1 MLSGVLS
8 IFGLLFLFVTALHFF
23 RRKHFNFFFITHHF
37 FFVFFGFGSWHSEEF
52 KWFTIIAAVIYG
64 FDKLFR
70 NLQGTFPHK
79 TTLIRI
85 KSDYL
90 VQFRFDRTFLQRKLH
105 PAAVGQYLFLNFPAV
120 SLTEW
125 HPFSLS
131 SGPLEVDMEVHIRAL
146 GDWTKMV
153 FSKAARA
160 EHEGHQLTVRVD
172 GPYGN
177 LRFSYFRYPR
187 IFMVV
192 GGIGVT
198 PAIGLLKDIFRTG
211 ELSET
216 AQSFR
221 RIVRVMKL
229 VWVVQSFGQ
238 VEWFREELDEF
249 LRCANESPN
258 GPQIDIEVYVTRSKE
273 EEEGLFG
280 GYTIKGKQQD

>member
-1 MLSGVLS
+1 MALTSSSGTCKVC
-8 IFGLLFLFVTALHFF
+8 
-23 RRKHFNFFFITHHF
+23 
-37 FFVFFGFGSWHSEEF
+37 HSSPP
-52 KWFTIIAAVIYG
+52 
-64 FDKLFR
+64 
-70 NLQGTFPHK
+70 GTFPHK

-85 KSDYL
+85 KADYL

-105 PAAVGQYLFLNFPAV
+105 PAAVGQYLFLNFPVV

-160 EHEGHQLTVRVD
+160 EREGRQLTVRVD

-198 PAIGLLKDIFRTG
+198 PAIGLLKDIYRTG

-221 RIVRVMKL
+221 RVVRIMKV
-229 VWVVQSFGQ
+229 VWVVQSFSQ

-249 LRCANESPN
+249 LRCADENPN
-258 GPQIDIEVYVTRSKE
+258 GPQLDLEVYVTRSKDE
-273 EEEGLFG
+273 EESLFG
-280 GYTIKGKQQD
+280 GYTVKGKQSTHRQAGPTWTLCLPSTARSRRSRRWFSPAGQRQWSDRLGR